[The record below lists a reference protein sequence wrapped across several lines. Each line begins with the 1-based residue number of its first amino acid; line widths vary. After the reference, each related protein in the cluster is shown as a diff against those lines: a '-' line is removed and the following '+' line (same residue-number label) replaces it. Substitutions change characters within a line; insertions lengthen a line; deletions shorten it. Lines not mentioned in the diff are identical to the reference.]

1 MACRR
6 SGVTS
11 GPRLYRMQSGG
22 VSLSRSGNHSYP
34 ETARTKALG
43 GEGQMSRF
51 GRTVGLLAAL
61 LMFCFSAW
69 MYTRTGDWVAALFAL
84 GSVAY
89 GFFFYTT
96 TAGRGP

>member
-1 MACRR
+1 MSPFGR
-6 SGVTS
+6 
-11 GPRLYRMQSGG
+11 
-22 VSLSRSGNHSYP
+22 
-34 ETARTKALG
+34 ALG
-43 GEGQMSRF
+43 
-51 GRTVGLLAAL
+51 LLVAV